1 MNPLLKRAVVEKR
14 AWLAPLLLA
23 LLANVLAYLIVVRPL
38 AVKSAGAA
46 DRAVEAVKALRAAEK
61 VHQAAQGLVSGKE
74 QADEELKAFYQK
86 VLPPDL
92 AGARRITYA
101 SLPALVRKAG
111 VKYEGRTTNVEAV
124 DREKLLG
131 KMSIRMVLQGD
142 YEKLRRFIYDLE
154 RSSEFVIID
163 DLSMIESK
171 GTEPLTLT
179 INLSTYYRLRPDGV

>member
-1 MNPLLKRAVVEKR
+1 MNPLLKRGIVENR
-14 AWLAPLLLA
+14 AWIFPLLLA

-38 AVKSAGAA
+38 AIKSAGAA
-46 DRAVEAVKALRAAEK
+46 DRAVEAASALRAAEK
-61 VHQAAQGLVSGKE
+61 VNLAAQGLVSGKV
-74 QADEELKAFYQK
+74 QADEELKSFYQK

-101 SLPALVRKAG
+101 SLPALVRKAR
-111 VKYEGRTTNVEAV
+111 VRYDGRTTNVEAV
-124 DREKLLG
+124 DKEKLLG

-142 YEKLRRFIYDLE
+142 YERLRQFIYDLE
-154 RSSEFVIID
+154 RSPEFVIID
-163 DLSMIESK
+163 DLSMVESK